1 MAAKVHEQPGL
12 RDQVGVFADRKE
24 AGEILAGMLSQVAG
38 EKPLVL
44 AIPAGGVPVA
54 VEIAKRLGA
63 HLSLLVTSKATP
75 AWNTEVGFGAVAFDG
90 TEIVNREAVSQ
101 LGLSEAEVKE
111 GLERARKKVKRRY
124 QRFLGE
130 TGMPGVKQRTVI
142 LVDDG
147 LATGHTME
155 VAIRALKNLGAKRI
169 IVAVPTAHRQAVQ
182 RIAALV
188 DELYCPNIR
197 GGWVFAVAE
206 AYRHWQDVT
215 EEEVEAMLRQFTA
228 SESRDCPESKS

>member
-1 MAAKVHEQPGL
+1 MSGRVHQQPAL

-24 AGEILAGMLSQVAG
+24 AGEILAGMLSHVAE
-38 EKPLVL
+38 EKPVVL

-54 VEIAKRLGA
+54 VEIARRLKA
-63 HLSLLVTSKATP
+63 PLSLLVTSKATP

-90 TEIVNREAVSQ
+90 TEVVNREAVNQ
-101 LGLSEAEVKE
+101 LGLNEVEVKA
-111 GLERARKKVKRRY
+111 GLERAREKVERRF

-130 TGMPGVKQRTVI
+130 AGMPEVKGRTVI

-147 LATGHTME
+147 LATGYTME
-155 VAIRALKNLGAKRI
+155 AAIRALRNLGAGRI
-169 IVAVPTAHRQAVQ
+169 IVAVPTAHRQAVR
-182 RIAALV
+182 RIAELV

-206 AYRHWQDVT
+206 AYRHWHDVGEDEVAALLRAFAA
-215 EEEVEAMLRQFTA
+215 EEKRAG
-228 SESRDCPESKS
+228 S